1 MEYINRRETGESK
14 NERPF
19 YAKQK
24 VATIKKYSQVWL
36 KILRYIWRTADEDQ
50 EKKPGYILTSKQEKY
65 LRQIQRIG
73 RRMANEDSTSQ
84 SEEGQERRAKNIE
97 EVVLKFWVAMLGHEL
112 KGDEHENGII
122 SGLAVLGLETEQGG
136 WMTAMNYTP
145 TLSAIVTVS
154 RAMVVFKAWC
164 RHKREVKRGLDRGL
178 ESREAKKNAVGIF
191 ELVKQMVHDFMTL
204 TTYSGMPSPIDRILH
219 MRTYG
224 MKIRYTTK
232 ADARISWRGET
243 ICIDKISFTMDD
255 VRTVVHG
262 LNGHVREGLVTGLMM
277 LEEDGNTQLPELD
290 LGKLFDNA
298 AEMTEGWSFL
308 SDTRNVWA
316 VEGERWMWRRMWE
329 EKKMK
334 KQFTRGLDRVKSRQD
349 IRWNK
354 KGVEDY
360 LRSVSRFKEELFV
373 LVHLTAGALARGTEV
388 LSIQYKNG
396 RDSRAQRGV
405 FIDRGMVE
413 FVTSYHKGYSASQKV
428 KIIHRYVPKEVGELI
443 VYYL

>member
-1 MEYINRRETGESK
+1 
-14 NERPF
+14 
-19 YAKQK
+19 
-24 VATIKKYSQVWL
+24 
-36 KILRYIWRTADEDQ
+36 
-50 EKKPGYILTSKQEKY
+50 
-65 LRQIQRIG
+65 
-73 RRMANEDSTSQ
+73 
-84 SEEGQERRAKNIE
+84 
-97 EVVLKFWVAMLGHEL
+97 
-112 KGDEHENGII
+112 
-122 SGLAVLGLETEQGG
+122 
-136 WMTAMNYTP
+136 
-145 TLSAIVTVS
+145 
-154 RAMVVFKAWC
+154 
-164 RHKREVKRGLDRGL
+164 
-178 ESREAKKNAVGIF
+178 
-191 ELVKQMVHDFMTL
+191 
-204 TTYSGMPSPIDRILH
+204 
-219 MRTYG
+219 
-224 MKIRYTTK
+224 
-232 ADARISWRGET
+232 
-243 ICIDKISFTMDD
+243 
-255 VRTVVHG
+255 
-262 LNGHVREGLVTGLMM
+262 M